1 MGKKGGWITQE
12 RDFRYPNHDKSGGI
26 VIANCRRMGYYHGM
40 LILLSEKAVV
50 RKLIIIVIVIA
61 ACLTLPAG
69 RVALCADKS
78 PAAPALY
85 STQCGGGLAK
95 GETLRL
101 DEQGQW
107 QKAADG
113 NDEQYLLH
121 VAEIKKLVDAGKPD
135 KVKKAVKQMK
145 KDFPGVAGKDFDSFI
160 EAEVLLAKGK
170 LTRAVKQYDKF
181 LDDYPTS
188 GLRDAALNRQ
198 FEVATEFL
206 AGRKKTVLV
215 FRVSAFD
222 DGVKIMEKISDRTGT
237 ADIAKNALLA
247 VAQSYEKRKQYNE
260 AYLKWSEISMR
271 WPTGEIAKNALLA
284 MARTKYA
291 AYRGAVYDGSSL
303 ISAKTY
309 YENFKLRYPQ
319 ETQNLQVDD
328 ILARI
333 GEQLAE
339 KNLLIAKY
347 YDRTGSAGP
356 ANMYYQ
362 MVVDNWPQSKAAET
376 ARLKVSQK

>member
-1 MGKKGGWITQE
+1 MVT
-12 RDFRYPNHDKSGGI
+12 SL
-26 VIANCRRMGYYHGM
+26 A
-40 LILLSEKAVV
+40 
-50 RKLIIIVIVIA
+50 
-61 ACLTLPAG
+61 LPTG
-69 RVALCADKS
+69 RVAICA
-78 PAAPALY
+78 
-85 STQCGGGLAK
+85 
-95 GETLRL
+95 ETFRL

-107 QKAADG
+107 QPVLSEVEGKAADS
-113 NDEQYLLH
+113 NDGQYLLR

-135 KVKKAVKQMK
+135 KVKKAVRQLKVN
-145 KDFPGVAGKDFDSFI
+145 FPGIAGEDFDSFM
-160 EAEVLLAKGK
+160 EAEVFLAKGK
-170 LTRAVKQYDKF
+170 LTKAVRQYDTF
-181 LDDYPTS
+181 LDRYPTS
-188 GLRDAALNRQ
+188 SLKDAALNRQ
-198 FEVATEFL
+198 FEIAMEFL
-206 AGRKKTVLV
+206 GGRKKTVLF

-260 AYLKWSEISMR
+260 AYLKWSEISIR
-271 WPTGEIAKNALLA
+271 WPAGEIARDALLA

-309 YENFKLRYPQ
+309 YENFKLRYP
-319 ETQNLQVDD
+319 EEAKKLNVDD
-328 ILARI
+328 ILTRM

-347 YDRTGSAGP
+347 YERTGSIEP

-362 MVVDNWPQSKAAET
+362 MVVDTWPETKAAKSAQE
-376 ARLKVSQK
+376 KISKK

>member
-1 MGKKGGWITQE
+1 
-12 RDFRYPNHDKSGGI
+12 
-26 VIANCRRMGYYHGM
+26 VIANCQMMGYHYGM
-40 LILLSEKAVV
+40 PILLSGKAVV
-50 RKLIIIVIVIA
+50 RKLSIMAIVIA
-61 ACLTLPAG
+61 AVLALPMG
-69 RVALCADKS
+69 RVALCA
-78 PAAPALY
+78 
-85 STQCGGGLAK
+85 
-95 GETLRL
+95 ETLRL

-107 QKAADG
+107 QKAADS
-113 NDEQYLLH
+113 NDEQYLLR

-135 KVKKAVKQMK
+135 KVKKAAKQLK

-170 LTRAVKQYDKF
+170 LTKAVKQYDKF
-181 LDDYPTS
+181 LDDYPAS
-188 GLRDAALNRQ
+188 GLKDAALNRQ

-206 AGRKKTVLV
+206 AGRKKTILI

-247 VAQSYEKRKQYNE
+247 VAHSYEKRKQYNE

-271 WPTGEIAKNALLA
+271 WPTGEIARDALLA

-309 YENFKLRYPQ
+309 YENFRLRYP
-319 ETQNLQVDD
+319 EEAKKIQVDE

-333 GEQLAE
+333 SEQLAE

-347 YDRTGSAGP
+347 YDRTGSDGP

-362 MVVDNWPQSKAAET
+362 MVVDNWPQSKAAEK
-376 ARLKVSQK
+376 AKEKISKK